1 MENILKG
8 WRPLLQVV
16 VGFHGL
22 KNVKVSG
29 QVSADVKAARKFPEW
44 LQKVIDEGPYLLD
57 QIV

>member
-1 MENILKG
+1 
-8 WRPLLQVV
+8 LLQVV

-29 QVSADVKAARKFPEW
+29 QASAHVKAARKFPER

-57 QIV
+57 QIVLMQMK